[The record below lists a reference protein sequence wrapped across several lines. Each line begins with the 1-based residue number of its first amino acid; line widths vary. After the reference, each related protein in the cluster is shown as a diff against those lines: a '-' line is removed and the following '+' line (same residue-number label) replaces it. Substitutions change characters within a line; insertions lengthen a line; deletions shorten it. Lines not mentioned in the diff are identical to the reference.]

1 MIIEVQETK
10 TISKNDRT
18 FVVGTYWLHNGKDLY
33 PTKAEGI
40 FDKEYK
46 PGKYE
51 LDFEASVYVNR
62 QGRLTL
68 GSLNLSQGE

>member
-1 MIIEVQETK
+1 
-10 TISKNDRT
+10 
-18 FVVGTYWLHNGKDLY
+18 